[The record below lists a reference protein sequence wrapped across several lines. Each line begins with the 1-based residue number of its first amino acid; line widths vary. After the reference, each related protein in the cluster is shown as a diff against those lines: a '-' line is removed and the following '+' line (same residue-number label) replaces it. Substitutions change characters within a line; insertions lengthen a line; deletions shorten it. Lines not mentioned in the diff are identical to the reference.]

1 MDIIL
6 KENIDGLGIIGEQ
19 VSVKPG
25 YARNFLLPKG
35 VAIVADMGSVK
46 ELDHQ
51 KRQLARKLEKATKD
65 AEVVKARIEK
75 VACVFTQRAGEEG
88 KLFGSVTSMDI
99 EAKLTEAGLEIDRKK
114 IQLAD
119 PIKALGEHEVAVKLD
134 AGVVAQVKVV
144 VKALAEE
151 EA

>member
-1 MDIIL
+1 MNIIL
-6 KENIDGLGIIGEQ
+6 KENVDGLGIIGEQ

-25 YARNFLLPKG
+25 YARNFLFPKG
-35 VAIVADMGSVK
+35 LAIVADMSSVK

-75 VACVFTQRAGEEG
+75 VVCEFIQRAGDEG

-99 EAKLTEAGLEIDRKK
+99 EAKLIDAGLEIDRKK
-114 IQLAD
+114 IQLAE
-119 PIKALGEHEVAVKLD
+119 PIKSLGEHKVNVKLD
-134 AGVVAQVKVV
+134 AGVVAQINVV
-144 VKALAEE
+144 VKPLE
-151 EA
+151 EAEA